1 MKVKLN
7 KSIRD
12 EVTKKK
18 TISKERQEVEVE
30 PVKENMKSVWV
41 KLPDG
46 HIIKRKRRDIVSYE
60 DRASGEKST
69 EAFSVEKQEGK
80 V

>member
-46 HIIKRKRRDIVSYE
+46 HIIKRKRRDIVSYQDE
-60 DRASGEKST
+60 ASREKST